1 MIHCANFYS
10 LIYHITFALR
20 CSQPPQARPNPQ
32 SSSHPPQDAAPSAG
46 QGQAADA
53 TARPPEVHD
62 PLSPAG
68 APRRS
73 TVGWQLPASTLP
85 GSGSREPW
93 GVETALYTGWVGAVA
108 IIGAV
113 LMGTG
118 YILIQAMKVYS
129 SL

>member
-1 MIHCANFYS
+1 MAKL
-10 LIYHITFALR
+10 LIYYITFALR
-20 CSQPPQARPNPQ
+20 CSQPPQARPNPP

-73 TVGWQLPASTLP
+73 AVGWQLPASTLP

-113 LMGTG
+113 LTGTG